1 MADTNNQGRTKTVNT
16 QSARIRNML
25 RTYGKQLTS
34 AKRLARFKQAM
45 DASPPPDDAAKRAKR
60 RQMVERI
67 AHEVIENLIVNT
79 EHSPVVAAILNQME
93 AEFGQRFIFEYPL
106 DGGDVQILRDTQQ
119 GPQELT
125 GDARNKVMRRLWEI
139 TLSKV
144 DDTML

>member
-1 MADTNNQGRTKTVNT
+1 MNS
-16 QSARIRNML
+16 QSAKVRNML

-45 DASPPPDDAAKRAKR
+45 GAAPQLDDAAKRAKR

-79 EHSPVVAAILNQME
+79 EHSPVVAAILAQLE
-93 AEFGQRFIFEYPL
+93 REFSGTFIFEYPI
-106 DGGDVQILRDTQQ
+106 DGGDVQVLRENQH
-119 GPQELT
+119 GPHELQ
-125 GDARNKVMRRLWEI
+125 DDERNRIMRRLWEI